1 MFSWCHTG
9 KVYVKGVFYVSA
21 LHLQCVSS
29 DTFRYFVF
37 STAPRQPIATTDLSS
52 GSNTAA
58 EAEQSSAMTSQSVA
72 PPGLS
77 TAAVK
82 RVTADSP
89 LEPNTLEQ
97 VIICIRH
104 YICTLEFVHKLRISL
119 NSKKCFKFYSAACNI
134 APFWGA
140 PLLERERG
148 AFLYFSSVQNIWM
161 PFWVDKT
168 MPQMTPELIPNF
180 SLNPGKLNGE
190 SSRLSELFGAI
201 FQTPFSFFKSVCL
214 KEMIWL
220 YFIIV
225 FSLR

>member
-9 KVYVKGVFYVSA
+9 KVYGKDVFYVSA
-21 LHLQCVSS
+21 LHLQLSLCLHKTLNCVSS
-29 DTFRYFVF
+29 DTCHYFVF
-37 STAPRQPIATTDLSS
+37 STTARQPMATTDLSS

-104 YICTLEFVHKLRISL
+104 NCICTLEFVHKLRIAL
-119 NSKKCFKFYSAACNI
+119 NSKKYFKFYSAACNI

-148 AFLYFSSVQNIWM
+148 AFCIFLVY
-161 PFWVDKT
+161 
-168 MPQMTPELIPNF
+168 
-180 SLNPGKLNGE
+180 
-190 SSRLSELFGAI
+190 RLLS
-201 FQTPFSFFKSVCL
+201 
-214 KEMIWL
+214 
-220 YFIIV
+220 
-225 FSLR
+225 

>member
-21 LHLQCVSS
+21 LHLQLSLCLHKTLNCVSS
-29 DTFRYFVF
+29 DTFHYFVF
-37 STAPRQPIATTDLSS
+37 STTPRQPISTTDLSS

-104 YICTLEFVHKLRISL
+104 YICTLEFVHKLRIAL
-119 NSKKCFKFYSAACNI
+119 NSKKYFKFYSAACNI

-148 AFLYFSSVQNIWM
+148 AFCIFLVYRIF
-161 PFWVDKT
+161 
-168 MPQMTPELIPNF
+168 EC
-180 SLNPGKLNGE
+180 
-190 SSRLSELFGAI
+190 LFGCTR
-201 FQTPFSFFKSVCL
+201 QCPK
-214 KEMIWL
+214 WL
-220 YFIIV
+220 L
-225 FSLR
+225 S

>member
-9 KVYVKGVFYVSA
+9 KVYVKGDVSA
-21 LHLQCVSS
+21 LLLHLSLCLHKTLNCVSS
-29 DTFRYFVF
+29 DTFHYFVF
-37 STAPRQPIATTDLSS
+37 STTARQPIATTDLSS

-104 YICTLEFVHKLRISL
+104 NCICTLEFVHKLRIAL
-119 NSKKCFKFYSAACNI
+119 NSKKYFKFYSAACNI
-134 APFWGA
+134 APF
-140 PLLERERG
+140 LERERG
-148 AFLYFSSVQNIWM
+148 AFCIFLVHRIF
-161 PFWVDKT
+161 
-168 MPQMTPELIPNF
+168 EC
-180 SLNPGKLNGE
+180 
-190 SSRLSELFGAI
+190 LFGCTR
-201 FQTPFSFFKSVCL
+201 QCPK
-214 KEMIWL
+214 WL
-220 YFIIV
+220 L
-225 FSLR
+225 S

>member
-1 MFSWCHTG
+1 M
-9 KVYVKGVFYVSA
+9 FYVSA
-21 LHLQCVSS
+21 LLLHLSLCLHE
-29 DTFRYFVF
+29 TLNKIMFHYFVF
-37 STAPRQPIATTDLSS
+37 STTQRQPIAPTDLAS
-52 GSNTAA
+52 GSNTTA

-104 YICTLEFVHKLRISL
+104 NSICTMEFVYKFRIAL
-119 NSKKCFKFYSAACNI
+119 NSKKYFKFYSAACNI

-148 AFLYFSSVQNIWM
+148 AFCIFLVYRKF
-161 PFWVDKT
+161 
-168 MPQMTPELIPNF
+168 EC
-180 SLNPGKLNGE
+180 
-190 SSRLSELFGAI
+190 LFGYI
-201 FQTPFSFFKSVCL
+201 RQCPK
-214 KEMIWL
+214 
-220 YFIIV
+220 
-225 FSLR
+225 